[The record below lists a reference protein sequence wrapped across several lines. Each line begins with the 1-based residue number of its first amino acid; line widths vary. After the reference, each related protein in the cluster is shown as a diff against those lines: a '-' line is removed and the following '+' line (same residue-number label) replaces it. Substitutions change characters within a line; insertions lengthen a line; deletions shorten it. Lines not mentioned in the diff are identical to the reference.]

1 MKKLMLAA
9 VGLTGIL
16 ASCGSFGVAP
26 DGTNAVMGKVTTE
39 YKVAGADPV
48 RFVGCDRITNP
59 TDGRATDTQVVV
71 NFTAAGNLSK
81 VDVAIVGASGT
92 KKTQT
97 IQAANLKKNSNNDY
111 QAIFEFKSASND
123 LIPASII
130 VSPNPQFRE
139 PRNVTVDGRDRVGSF
154 HAEILVYTTGGDT
167 FPITSQYLGRDG
179 NIDVYSKCTLTS
191 TAQPLSQ

>member
-1 MKKLMLAA
+1 
-9 VGLTGIL
+9 
-16 ASCGSFGVAP
+16 
-26 DGTNAVMGKVTTE
+26 MGKVTTE
-39 YKVAGADPV
+39 YKFAGTDPV

-71 NFTAAGNLSK
+71 NFTAVGNLSK
-81 VDVAIVGASGT
+81 VDVSIVGASGA

-97 IQAANLKKNSNNDY
+97 IQAVDLKRKSDNDY
-111 QAIFEFKSASND
+111 QAIFEFQSATND

-130 VSPNPQFRE
+130 VKPKPEVRD

-154 HAEILVYTTGGDT
+154 HAEILVHTTGGDT